1 MVSSILVLC
10 HSLHQKE
17 IKSTESFPLLKAE
30 DIQLYFNKIAER
42 DPFFK
47 VIFSKLIKNVA
58 AFYLFYFNRRKVECL
73 WQNKRQKRWLE
84 YVLTLLFTCC
94 HYYDLPCYLGLTV
107 LFWNFRCG
115 VREAC

>member
-10 HSLHQKE
+10 NSLLQKE
-17 IKSTESFPLLKAE
+17 IKSMESFPLLKAR

-58 AFYLFYFNRRKVECL
+58 AFYLFYFNRK
-73 WQNKRQKRWLE
+73 K
-84 YVLTLLFTCC
+84 
-94 HYYDLPCYLGLTV
+94 
-107 LFWNFRCG
+107 
-115 VREAC
+115 